1 MSLKK
6 KARRA
11 ALYEA
16 EMAEY
21 LRGERRNPPPR
32 GNRSIVR
39 RVASAIRGRRNRRMA
54 GA

>member
-16 EMAEY
+16 QMAQY
-21 LRGERRNPPPR
+21 QRGERRNPPPR
-32 GNRSIVR
+32 GNRSVVF
-39 RVASAIRGRRNRRMA
+39 RVAAVLRGRRDRMA